1 MNIWN
6 ARQMHLSGLTN
17 HAELITTHI
26 RRSLVRLARGR
37 DEFSPRFA
45 KGAAGDGD
53 DPALYAAS
61 HAWYHL
67 AQIST
72 HIPLEELDL
81 SSALFH
87 AGLCLYIF
95 ARSSSTSSNPSAGS
109 TFGSTSRDPGSSA
122 SSTESAFPLDAALPG
137 SSTPVD
143 SGSWLALG
151 GPASL
156 TGVSCLF
163 SDSSAPIQVLRAVAR
178 LLTQLAT
185 VWRVGQVFATVLEG
199 MAKRDEEQQKL
210 ALVSAAFDYGG
221 APASF

>member
-26 RRSLVRLARGR
+26 RRSLVRLARGK

-45 KGAAGDGD
+45 KGAAGNGD

-61 HAWYHL
+61 HACYHL

-81 SSALFH
+81 RRWRRLIPTYESSALFH

-95 ARSSSTSSNPSAGS
+95 ARLSSTSADPGASS
-109 TFGSTSRDPGSSA
+109 TFDSSSRDPGSFS
-122 SSTESAFPLDAALPG
+122 SSTESAFPLDAALY
-137 SSTPVD
+137 SSLTPVNL
-143 SGSWLALG
+143 GSWLALG

-156 TGVSCLF
+156 TGVSGLF
-163 SDSSAPIQVLRAVAR
+163 SDSSAPMQVLRR
-178 LLTQLAT
+178 I
-185 VWRVGQVFATVLEG
+185 GQVFAVVLKG
-199 MAKRDEEQQKL
+199 IARRDEEQQKL
-210 ALVSAAFDYGG
+210 ALVPATLNYGS